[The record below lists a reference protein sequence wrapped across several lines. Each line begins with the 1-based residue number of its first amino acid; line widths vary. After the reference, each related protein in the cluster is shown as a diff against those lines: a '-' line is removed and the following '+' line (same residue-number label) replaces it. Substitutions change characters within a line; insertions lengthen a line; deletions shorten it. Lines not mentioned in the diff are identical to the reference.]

1 MVLESSLGVETMEYV
16 VDFARKKQV
25 QILTDDLKLTADQGR
40 AIYRQSQNRFELVK

>member
-40 AIYRQSQNRFELVK
+40 AIYRKSQNRFELVK